1 MMDFGHITF
10 AQPYWFLLLLL
21 LPWWIIR
28 QHKKQKPALRVS
40 IFNASQNPASWRT
53 TWQPRLMVL
62 RYLAYILFIVAL
74 ARPQHINQWQTI
86 NSEGIDIVLS
96 MDISGSMLAE
106 DFQPNRLE
114 AAKKLAAEFTEQRI
128 GDRLGLVIFSGE
140 SFSQCPLT
148 TDRRVMQEQLQQ
160 LRSGLLED
168 GTAIGMG
175 LATAVDRLREQKTKS
190 KIIIL
195 LTDGVNNAGLIDPI
209 TALDV
214 AKAYG
219 VKVYTIGIGSE
230 GEAPI
235 PVTDEFG
242 QTQMRTMPVQID
254 EALLQKIASETGG
267 KYFRA
272 TDNQTLKNVYNDI
285 DRLEKTPIEASS
297 YRQQQERFHPWLLAA
312 LLLIMLEF
320 LLRQTLFRVQP

>member
-1 MMDFGHITF
+1 MMEFAHITF
-10 AQPYWFLLLLL
+10 AQPYWFALLLG
-21 LPWWIIR
+21 LPFLIYWER
-28 QHKKQKPALRVS
+28 KKARPALRVS

-53 TWQPRLMVL
+53 TWQPRLIAL
-62 RYLAYILFIVAL
+62 RYLAYALFIVAL

-114 AAKKLAAEFTEQRI
+114 AAKKLAAEFTQQRI

-148 TDRRVMQEQLQQ
+148 TDRRIMQEQLQQ

-175 LATAVDRLREQKTKS
+175 LATAVDRLRQQKTAS
-190 KIIIL
+190 KIIVL
-195 LTDGVNNAGLIDPI
+195 LTDGVNNAGLIDPL
-209 TALDV
+209 TALEL

-219 VKVYTIGIGSE
+219 IKVYTIGVGSE

-254 EALLQKIASETGG
+254 EALLQKIATETGG

-272 TDNQTLKNVYNDI
+272 TNNQTLKNVYNDI
-285 DRLEKTPIEASS
+285 DRLEKTPIEAKS

-312 LLLIMLEF
+312 LLLILLEF
-320 LLRQTLFRVQP
+320 ILRQTIFQVRP